1 MIVKSVANSLVSSPA
16 SPGRI
21 LWGRSIALG
30 VAGTAIVLIALPLTA
45 GKQAQPKTEASTPLP
60 VSPLSFDL
68 PGDDASRS
76 GSGSIASQPT
86 GGSNGDVPISDPFAA
101 NLESMATVPTTSGA
115 APGQT
120 SSSPNNGA
128 AIAGGTANG
137 SQPNPTQS
145 APAAAPTTAR
155 PTPAAPLKSSTAKP
169 PTAPPTRPAPNG
181 QTMFWMEQAPQR
193 SFNLQKDLPVYAQI
207 FQSPTSMG
215 VVAVGVA
222 EGNYRLMVQ
231 NGSLFVQP
239 TPNYY
244 GHTDPGNLSWGQRV
258 TNYGACSDQGRSGG
272 NLAVAD
278 RACVERLSGRL
289 PTALTDLYAAGIDP
303 YEDLQALV
311 NAIDLYN
318 QASPVHSRW
327 FPQAL
332 AIARRGG
339 LSGLEA
345 YAWARTASF
354 YLDSNDRLDIR
365 NGTNRASGLLGI
377 CSREGRAVTQW
388 ECVYADQARR
398 VQAIATTY
406 QSFLKLATNKSS
418 RS

>member
-1 MIVKSVANSLVSSPA
+1 MKSATTPLVSSTAPT
-16 SPGRI
+16 GRV

-30 VAGTAIVLIALPLTA
+30 VAGTAIALIALPLTA
-45 GKQAQPKTEASTPLP
+45 GKYASSQPVASAPLP
-60 VSPLSFDL
+60 VAPLSFDL
-68 PGDDASRS
+68 SPGDQDPGPSAPPPRTTVANPAAP
-76 GSGSIASQPT
+76 GSQAAPGSKT
-86 GGSNGDVPISDPFAA
+86 DMPISDPFAA
-101 NLESMATVPTTSGA
+101 NLESPVTMPAPTA
-115 APGQT
+115 AGQAP
-120 SSSPNNGA
+120 S
-128 AIAGGTANG
+128 TANQTPKTTAEATAR
-137 SQPNPTQS
+137 SSTP
-145 APAAAPTTAR
+145 APTSATAPR
-155 PTPAAPLKSSTAKP
+155 PTPAAKANITQPNSP
-169 PTAPPTRPAPNG
+169 APARPAPNR
-181 QTMFWMEQAPQR
+181 QSMFWMEQAPQR
-193 SFNLQKDLPVYAQI
+193 AFNLQKDLPIYAQI

-222 EGNYRLMVQ
+222 EGNYQLMVQ
-231 NGSLFVQP
+231 NGALYVQP

-272 NLAVAD
+272 NLATAD
-278 RACVERLSGRL
+278 RACVERLAGRL

-303 YEDLQALV
+303 YDDLQALV

-318 QASPVHSRW
+318 QASPIHSRW

-332 AIARRGG
+332 SIARRGG

-345 YAWARTASF
+345 YAWARTAAF

-377 CSREGRAVTQW
+377 CSREGRPVTQW

-406 QSFLKLATNKSS
+406 QSFLKLATNKSR